1 MNILTF
7 DIEEWYLQKKYFGD
21 HADKYAQY
29 DQYLGK
35 LLDTLDRRDLKA
47 TFFCL
52 GGMATEFPN
61 VVRKI
66 EERGHEIGCHSF
78 RHVWLNKMEEK
89 EVKEDTRLSV
99 DALEQCIGRKV
110 KSYRAPAFSIG
121 KKNKWVFSVLE
132 ECGISHDASIFPVE
146 REFGGFPGFENK
158 EPTMVFAESAVIK
171 EFPIC
176 TTKIFGHEMAYSGGG
191 FFRFFPLSFIK
202 KTMAK
207 SDYNM
212 AYFHINDLLP
222 EMSGVKS
229 RADYESYYKEPGTI
243 VNRYKR
249 YIKTNIGKKNAFPKL
264 LQLLETESF
273 VSLEQADEMIDWQQA
288 HSIVL

>member
-121 KKNKWVFSVLE
+121 KKNKWVFSVLV

-146 REFGGFPGFENK
+146 RDFGGFPGFENK

-176 TTKIFGHEMAYSGGG
+176 TTKVFGHEMAYSGGG

-273 VSLEQADEMIDWQQA
+273 VSLEQADEMIDWQRA

>member
-121 KKNKWVFSVLE
+121 KKNKWVFSVLV

-146 REFGGFPGFENK
+146 RDFGGFPGFENK

-176 TTKIFGHEMAYSGGG
+176 TTKVFGHEMAYSGGG